1 MRIMRIRGKARTRE
15 VRVPATEA
23 AKAFGQ
29 LVDRVRE
36 DRATYIIER
45 SGKPVA
51 QITPLQGRSFTFGAL
66 KALVTTLP
74 RADAELPPPA
84 LSHCSARAPPST
96 RISVSRLSPITPTV
110 TIPAMTRS

>member
-1 MRIMRIRGKARTRE
+1 MRINGKARKRE

-51 QITPLQGRSFTFGAL
+51 QITPLGQRSFTFGAL
-66 KALVTTLP
+66 KALLTALP
-74 RADAELPPPA
+74 HADADYLTSLERVTA
-84 LSHCSARAPPST
+84 T
-96 RISVSRLSPITPTV
+96 RNKPKV
-110 TIPAMTRS
+110 RSNPWVR

>member
-1 MRIMRIRGKARTRE
+1 MRIHGRARTRE

-45 SGKPVA
+45 GGKPVA
-51 QITPLQGRSFTFGAL
+51 QITPLERRSFTFGAL
-66 KALVTTLP
+66 KALAAALP
-74 RADAELPPPA
+74 RADADYLKSMERVTA
-84 LSHCSARAPPST
+84 ARNKP
-96 RISVSRLSPITPTV
+96 RV
-110 TIPAMTRS
+110 RSNPWAR

>member
-1 MRIMRIRGKARTRE
+1 MRIHGRTRKRE

-45 SGKPVA
+45 GGKPVA
-51 QITPLQGRSFTFGAL
+51 QITALERRSFTFAAL
-66 KALVTTLP
+66 KALAAALP
-74 RADAELPPPA
+74 RADADYLKTLERVTA
-84 LSHCSARAPPST
+84 ARNKP
-96 RISVSRLSPITPTV
+96 RV
-110 TIPAMTRS
+110 RSNPWAR